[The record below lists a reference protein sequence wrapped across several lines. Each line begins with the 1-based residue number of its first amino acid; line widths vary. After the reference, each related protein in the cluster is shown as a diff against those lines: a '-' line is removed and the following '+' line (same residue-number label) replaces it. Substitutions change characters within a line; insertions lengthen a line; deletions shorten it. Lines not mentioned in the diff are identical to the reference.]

1 MQYMSSLL
9 SQIQQ
14 KEVTVATTL
23 LNSTCVVVLILTAPT
38 SGYGVFLCITKEG
51 VKNVILQCINFIYF
65 KLQYK
70 KKYHNR

>member
-51 VKNVILQCINFIYF
+51 VKNVIL
-65 KLQYK
+65 
-70 KKYHNR
+70 